1 MIVILS
7 NLRLFVLGFLVLSA
21 LSISG
26 CKTPAAS
33 PGGGGTGGGGG
44 GGGGGTPQLTV
55 TSTSPS
61 NLQSGVSTT
70 TTISITFNRDIDP
83 ASVTDTSF
91 ITGGITGTISVT
103 GNVITFTP
111 GNPYPLPE
119 SKTYAFQLLSGS
131 SGILGLDGSAL
142 TSNYS
147 WSFTTLATTDCTDPD
162 ILCVDDTPGPQ
173 QEYSTIQSAVAV
185 AQAGQTVLV
194 QNGTYAGFVARRSG
208 TATSRITIKANGN
221 SVVIDQAEPGGSGN
235 SILISNA
242 SYVTVDGFDVER
254 GGASG
259 YAVAARNAS
268 PTSPMHGLVVSNNI
282 VRNSGSTN
290 MYFSEVADSL
300 IENNDTSGSLSSHGI
315 YLANGGSDNTTL
327 RGNISYNNAKNGIH
341 LNGDAS
347 VGGDGLHTGIVI
359 DGNILYGNTAN
370 GMDLDGIQDSTI
382 ENNLVYGNG
391 RHSLRVFQIDASAGP
406 KNLRIINNTF
416 VSGNGWAIKLSEDGG
431 GHTIFNNILF
441 SSSSSLG
448 AVCVSNTSFASDYNA
463 VTGRFSVDNEASVI
477 DLSQWQAEGHGT
489 HTFTSTPNSL
499 FNNTSGN
506 DYTLM
511 GGVPAIDAGIS
522 SYQGIS
528 APTNDILGQIRPQGA
543 GYDLGAYET
552 P

>member
-1 MIVILS
+1 MTLS
-7 NLRLFVLGFLVLSA
+7 NLRLFSIGILVLSA
-21 LSISG
+21 LSVSS
-26 CKTPAAS
+26 CKTPDVSGGAG
-33 PGGGGTGGGGG
+33 PGGGGGV
-44 GGGGGTPQLTV
+44 PALRV

-61 NLQSGVSTT
+61 NLQSGVPTT
-70 TTISITFNRDIDP
+70 TTISVTFNQDIDP
-83 ASVTDTSF
+83 ATVTDTSF
-91 ITGGITGTISVT
+91 NTGGITGTISVV

-111 GNPYPLPE
+111 GSPSPLPE
-119 SKTYAFQLLSGS
+119 SKTYVVQLQSGS
-131 SGILGLDGSAL
+131 AGIRGLDGSSL
-142 TSNYS
+142 PSIFS
-147 WSFTTLATTDCTDPD
+147 WSFTTLSTTDCTDPD
-162 ILCVDDTPGPQ
+162 VLCVDDTAGPQ

-185 AQAGQTVLV
+185 ATAGQTVLV
-194 QNGTYAGFVARRSG
+194 QNGTYSGFVVRRSG
-208 TATSRITIKANGN
+208 TATNRIVVKANGD

-242 SYVTVDGFDVER
+242 SYVTIDGFDVER

-300 IENNDTSGSLSSHGI
+300 IEHNDTSGSLTSHGI
-315 YLANGGSDNTTL
+315 YLANGGSDNTTI

-382 ENNLVYGNG
+382 QNNLSYGNG
-391 RHSLRVFQIDASAGP
+391 RHSLRAFQIDSSAGP

-448 AVCVSNTSFASDYNA
+448 AVCVSNASFASDYNA
-463 VTGRFSVDNEASVI
+463 VTGRFSIDNESSTI
-477 DLSQWQAEGHGT
+477 DLSQWQSLGHGT
-489 HTFTSTPNSL
+489 GSFTSTPGSL
-499 FNNTSGN
+499 FMNVSGN
-506 DYTLM
+506 DYSLM
-511 GGVPAIDAGIS
+511 GGVPAIDAGVS
-522 SYQGIS
+522 SFQSIS
-528 APTNDILGQIRPQGA
+528 APTSDISNQIRPQGA
-543 GYDLGAYET
+543 GYDLGAFEK